1 LAKHTAIALA
11 AAICLS
17 GTILPFRSV
26 TLGTFNHPWIL
37 AYLAQ
42 ILATPIIHIDLRK
55 EKLMLRKMLVIGLS
69 LFLVGCSL
77 INSNQ
82 PTEPSISLNP
92 SQPEETDTTT
102 PEISESEIQPTTLPS
117 IPDECGNPYYPIV
130 DGSQRIYNGPSGE
143 FSQVIQVNPDKTFTI
158 DVKAPQ
164 SNFLIKGQCT
174 DAGIVLL
181 DVPDTSLSVSDESNS
196 ATMTTTSNEG
206 ITLPNEIQ
214 VGDTWSQTMGLAFTA
229 SEEQTFEYTITTT
242 YTAIGYEEVT
252 VPAGKFNALKI
263 EQKSEMGGP
272 TPMIQLLWYAQG
284 VGNIKTEITLGEE
297 VITTQLISFTNP

>member
-1 LAKHTAIALA
+1 
-11 AAICLS
+11 
-17 GTILPFRSV
+17 
-26 TLGTFNHPWIL
+26 
-37 AYLAQ
+37 
-42 ILATPIIHIDLRK
+42 
-55 EKLMLRKMLVIGLS
+55 
-69 LFLVGCSL
+69 
-77 INSNQ
+77 
-82 PTEPSISLNP
+82 
-92 SQPEETDTTT
+92 
-102 PEISESEIQPTTLPS
+102 
-117 IPDECGNPYYPIV
+117 
-130 DGSQRIYNGPSGE
+130 
-143 FSQVIQVNPDKTFTI
+143 VIQVNPDKTFTI

-272 TPMIQLLWYAQG
+272 TPMLQLLWYAQG

-297 VITTQLISFTNP
+297 IITTQLISYTIP